1 MLEIGLKTRFA
12 FQRKQDDSVDEQN
25 KLIEALIAQQN
36 NDFEVQNRRTKQ
48 LINTV
53 RNNIKSE
60 W

>member
-1 MLEIGLKTRFA
+1 MLEIGLKTRLL

-53 RNNIKSE
+53 RNNIKS
-60 W
+60 

>member
-53 RNNIKSE
+53 RNNIKS
-60 W
+60 

>member
-1 MLEIGLKTRFA
+1 MLEIGLKTRFP

-53 RNNIKSE
+53 RNNIKS
-60 W
+60 